1 MKKANK
7 ILSLLLSIII
17 ILGFSTSC
25 FYIIMMPSENA
36 VKGLP
41 AFALSEEDV
50 KKANDLLVTAETTV
64 LSGGSPIDIN
74 TAWAEFLDYYYFV
87 ATQANVGYIWNS
99 TDTQNETYQQNY
111 LFAQNS
117 ATDLYASYTET
128 LKKIYNSD
136 KRDTFFVGWSQDEID
151 AILKH
156 DEEVANLEKANN
168 QLTVEY
174 SALSDAEFF
183 VKSVDIFKQIALNN
197 NKIAKKFGYNNY
209 YEYAHR
215 QVYGRDYSFKELADF
230 RSYVSTQIAPLAT
243 QTIASFKVKMAN
255 LNQKESELL
264 SEILTMPY
272 DKTSVN
278 YWDKYV
284 ESYGD
289 ASSKAKFNHAFA
301 NSNVSFINGAN
312 ARDGAFTAYLP
323 TYNKSFCYFGPSYQD
338 LFTVGHEIGHYYA
351 GMYSGLENLSMD
363 LKETHSQSNEMLIL
377 EFLEGELSQ
386 TTFDVLEEY
395 TLGNALVMVAV
406 SAMVDEFEYKV
417 YTNANLANFT
427 ATDFDSVM
435 AEVCVSY
442 GGIDYVN
449 SNFANINNYWRRV
462 VVEQPVYYLS
472 YATSS
477 IASIGLYVW
486 ATDDRAEARKAYTK
500 LVELPSSDGFTAS
513 LEQAGYLNP
522 FEQSTITKI
531 SNYLNG
537 GKTPVVEVE
546 SSSENGSESE
556 SMVA

>member
-7 ILSLLLSIII
+7 ILSLILSIII

-50 KKANDLLVTAETTV
+50 KKANSLLVTAETTV
-64 LSGGSPIDIN
+64 LSGGSNMDIN

-87 ATQANVGYIWNS
+87 STQANIGYIWNS
-99 TDTQNETYQQNY
+99 TDTTNETYQKNY

-117 ATDLYASYTET
+117 ATDLYTSYTET

-136 KRDTFFVGWSQDEID
+136 KRDTFFVGWSQEDID

-156 DEEVANLEKANN
+156 DDEVANLEKANN
-168 QLTVEY
+168 SLTVEY
-174 SALSDAEFF
+174 SALSDSEFYA
-183 VKSVDIFKQIALNN
+183 KSVDIYKQIAINN
-197 NKIAKKFGYNNY
+197 NKIAKKFGYNNF

-215 QVYGRDYSFKELADF
+215 QVYARDYSFKELADF
-230 RSYVSTQIAPLAT
+230 RSYASTQVAPLAI
-243 QTIASFKVKMAN
+243 QTRASCKAKTAS
-255 LNQKESELL
+255 LNQKESELF
-264 SEILTMPY
+264 SEILTKPY

-284 ESYGD
+284 ESYD
-289 ASSKAKFNHAFA
+289 DISSRAKFNHAFA
-301 NSNVSFINGAN
+301 NSNVSFISGAN

-351 GMYSGLENLSMD
+351 GMYSGLKNLSMD

-377 EFLEGELSQ
+377 EFLEDELSNS
-386 TTFDVLEEY
+386 TFDVLEEY
-395 TLGNALVMVAV
+395 TLGNALTMVAV
-406 SAMVDEFEYKV
+406 CAMVDEFEYKV
-417 YTNANLANFT
+417 YTNGDLANFT
-427 ATDFDSVM
+427 ANNFDSLM

-462 VVEQPVYYLS
+462 VVEQPVYYIS

-486 ATDDRAEARKAYTK
+486 ATDDRAEARKAYSK
-500 LVELPSSDGFTAS
+500 LVELPSSDGFTSS
-513 LEQAGYLNP
+513 LEKAGFLNP

-531 SNYLNG
+531 SNYLKG
-537 GKTPVVEVE
+537 DKAPETEGE
-546 SSSENGSESE
+546 SSLEV
-556 SMVA
+556 VAN